1 MSTESSQT
9 DAQKQKRYD
18 AASKEIDAVI
28 SDEPYVLAR
37 LATTLCVLDET
48 FDYFFWTGFYM
59 VDPDKTDELVVGPY
73 RGTLGCLRIPFGA
86 DNVRGVCGKAAAS
99 GQTVVVED
107 VHQFEGHIACDS
119 RSQSEIVVPVFSP
132 DGSLFAV
139 LDVDSTEIGS
149 FCEVDKK
156 NLESIMSRM
165 VI

>member
-1 MSTESSQT
+1 
-9 DAQKQKRYD
+9 
-18 AASKEIDAVI
+18 
-28 SDEPYVLAR
+28 
-37 LATTLCVLDET
+37 
-48 FDYFFWTGFYM
+48 M
-59 VDPDKTDELVVGPY
+59 VDPNKPNELVIGPY

-86 DNVRGVCGKAAAS
+86 DNVRGVCGNAAAS
-99 GQTVVVED
+99 GQTVVVDD

-149 FCEVDKK
+149 FSEVDKS